1 MTSERA
7 VAVARL
13 PPLCKNP
20 FDSTLIA
27 RPDVEG
33 ATFLTGAATA
43 VRHAGPV
50 RSVG

>member
-13 PPLCKNP
+13 PLCKNP
-20 FDSTLIA
+20 FDRTLIA

-33 ATFLTGAATA
+33 AAFLTNAATA
-43 VRHAGPV
+43 VRYAGRV